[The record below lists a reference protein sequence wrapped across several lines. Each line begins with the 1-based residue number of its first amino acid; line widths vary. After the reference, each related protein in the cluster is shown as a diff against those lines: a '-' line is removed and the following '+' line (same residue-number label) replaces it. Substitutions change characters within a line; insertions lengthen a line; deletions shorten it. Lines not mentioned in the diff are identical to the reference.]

1 MSYQV
6 YQMRVLSRDQ
16 STIQVHRSLEH

>member
-6 YQMRVLSRDQ
+6 YQMHVLSRDQ